1 MKITVHQLT
10 KIAEEFLKKEYDME
24 LTVPIRF
31 NGRLKTALGRAKFT
45 RRGSFSDYKPE
56 RIELSKNLIANYTDE
71 EIVDVLKH
79 ELVHYACFMLGK
91 PYDDGEKYFENE
103 LKRLGVVG
111 TGVLKYKGKMH
122 VYACN
127 QCKQTVAQ
135 RARKTSKYNRYR
147 TGCCKGAIVYAGTKI
162 AKGEVIYE

>member
-1 MKITVHQLT
+1 MTEYKLT
-10 KIAEEFLKKEYDME
+10 KIAEDFLQKEYGLE

-45 RRGSFSDYKPE
+45 RKGMFADYKPE
-56 RIELSKNLIANYTDE
+56 VIELAKNLMENYTNE

-79 ELVHYACFMLGK
+79 ELVHYACFRLGK
-91 PYDDGEKYFENE
+91 PNADGDWYFENE

-111 TGVLKYKGKMH
+111 TGVLKFKGKMH
-122 VYACN
+122 IYACK
-127 QCKQTVAQ
+127 QCKKTVAQ

-147 TGCCKGAIVYAGTKI
+147 TGCCKASIVYLGAKI
-162 AKGEVIYE
+162 SKGGEIYE